1 LPPFS
6 LASILTDQKDIEQVV
21 VQKWFYLTPIDLFQF
36 ELDDIFRLVA
46 CIGFEV
52 FLIWRDD
59 IYCVWYLVDLIQ
71 LCLDIPKSLNGQKQ
85 NCCYTYQCYDFSLF
99 HKLLPP

>member
-1 LPPFS
+1 MPPFS

-21 VQKWFYLTPIDLFQF
+21 VQKWFYLTPIDLFRF

-59 IYCVWYLVDLIQ
+59 IYRVGYLVDFIQ
-71 LCLDIPKSLNGQKQ
+71 LRLDIPKS
-85 NCCYTYQCYDFSLF
+85 
-99 HKLLPP
+99 